1 MVVTVDTFIVHL
13 FRKVCSACL
22 VKSWQ
27 TGNENFQIRRCLFG
41 DWLKNE
47 LFYWVRVEE
56 IFLMKIRPSPFHSPF
71 RAYCSHKVDPHLRLC
86 ALRLHVSINNSKLIL
101 IYNMYI
107 VCVFLNRKLIFYV
120 EQSDN
125 DTNKKR
131 ENEKNSSFQLSI
143 TPNSCISMRR
153 SLYFNKHCPME

>member
-86 ALRLHVSINNSKLIL
+86 ALRLHATATVCFFLDEILFLDTPVFQAPCIIVVVSSWSEKA
-101 IYNMYI
+101 
-107 VCVFLNRKLIFYV
+107 
-120 EQSDN
+120 ESSDSHSL
-125 DTNKKR
+125 T
-131 ENEKNSSFQLSI
+131 EKNFS
-143 TPNSCISMRR
+143 
-153 SLYFNKHCPME
+153 